1 MRYMGKLLKYIAEE
15 TQGTCFTS
23 FKYCYDTITTPAIEY
38 GEAEMGYINLKEYA
52 EDVHDPMPRNMRQ
65 RAKICLQGAPL
76 FKFFLDGSRRVYK
89 VDDIQY
95 DKKVFPI
102 VSGQISVACCGR
114 EMHENNAFK
123 SFQHVYEESYPV
135 LCLPVTANGVGMD
148 NDVFFRNLCNKLN
161 ERLQRVNAE
170 VQLKRILYYLTKL
183 NENETFENKGI
194 AKIQDE
200 MIECEK
206 RIVSYLVSKNLLNQ
220 DSYLMFRL
228 FISYGYSFLGGY
240 SIGAKNS
247 SKEIL

>member
-1 MRYMGKLLKYIAEE
+1 
-15 TQGTCFTS
+15 
-23 FKYCYDTITTPAIEY
+23 
-38 GEAEMGYINLKEYA
+38 
-52 EDVHDPMPRNMRQ
+52 
-65 RAKICLQGAPL
+65 
-76 FKFFLDGSRRVYK
+76 
-89 VDDIQY
+89 
-95 DKKVFPI
+95 
-102 VSGQISVACCGR
+102 
-114 EMHENNAFK
+114 MHENNAFK

-135 LCLPVTANGVGMD
+135 LCLPVTANGEGMD